1 MNTDKIYA
9 EQIANEYAPKDTS
22 KVVALKKLDAKAKL
36 PATVFTYTLGIVS
49 ALVFGTGMC
58 LAMKVIGSGTVGAVV
73 LGVLVGVLGVLGMG
87 VNYPAYKRILANGK
101 KKYAFEIMQLAKEI
115 SEKQAKQILLRAVFP
130 PRPVVLILPSC
141 SFAATI
147 FVFVRGLEKTAAA
160 YPVFFFAAY
169 SLMIVIAAFPKTIK
183 RLRTS
188 FPEVLSR
195 NGLFRKVASTEV
207 GDRYLHDRAF
217 RGSVG
222 VRFGMTTNLFYAL
235 FRGVVGILHSSVWSL
250 SLAAYYLV
258 LGLLRAHL
266 SHAYKVRN
274 EKGGL
279 KYERKCYRST
289 AWLLFLLN
297 IPMGGMTALMV
308 LTDSRF
314 SYPGYVIYLSAIYT
328 FYISTVSVVNLVR
341 YRKLG
346 SPVLSAAKVLNVVA
360 AMMSVLGLQTAMIS
374 RFSPTDNAYFA
385 RTMNTVTGAAVCFG
399 VIVIA
404 VFMLIKSRKTKSEV
418 FSTYE

>member
-1 MNTDKIYA
+1 M
-9 EQIANEYAPKDTS
+9 
-22 KVVALKKLDAKAKL
+22 KK
-36 PATVFTYTLGIVS
+36 
-49 ALVFGTGMC
+49 
-58 LAMKVIGSGTVGAVV
+58 
-73 LGVLVGVLGVLGMG
+73 
-87 VNYPAYKRILANGK
+87 
-101 KKYAFEIMQLAKEI
+101 
-115 SEKQAKQILLRAVFP
+115 AKQILLRAVFP
-130 PRPVVLILPSC
+130 PRPVVLILPPC

-258 LGLLRAHL
+258 LGLLRAYL
-266 SHAYKVRN
+266 SHAYKVRK

-297 IPMGGMTALMV
+297 IPMSGMTALMI
-308 LTDSRF
+308 LTDSGF

-360 AMMSVLGLQTAMIS
+360 VMMSVLGLQTAMIS
-374 RFSPTDNAYFA
+374 SFSPNGNASFS

>member
-1 MNTDKIYA
+1 
-9 EQIANEYAPKDTS
+9 
-22 KVVALKKLDAKAKL
+22 
-36 PATVFTYTLGIVS
+36 
-49 ALVFGTGMC
+49 
-58 LAMKVIGSGTVGAVV
+58 
-73 LGVLVGVLGVLGMG
+73 
-87 VNYPAYKRILANGK
+87 
-101 KKYAFEIMQLAKEI
+101 
-115 SEKQAKQILLRAVFP
+115 
-130 PRPVVLILPSC
+130 
-141 SFAATI
+141 
-147 FVFVRGLEKTAAA
+147 
-160 YPVFFFAAY
+160 
-169 SLMIVIAAFPKTIK
+169 MIVIAAFPKTIK
-183 RLRTS
+183 GLRTS

>member
-1 MNTDKIYA
+1 M
-9 EQIANEYAPKDTS
+9 
-22 KVVALKKLDAKAKL
+22 KK
-36 PATVFTYTLGIVS
+36 
-49 ALVFGTGMC
+49 
-58 LAMKVIGSGTVGAVV
+58 
-73 LGVLVGVLGVLGMG
+73 
-87 VNYPAYKRILANGK
+87 
-101 KKYAFEIMQLAKEI
+101 
-115 SEKQAKQILLRAVFP
+115 AKQILLRAVFP

-169 SLMIVIAAFPKTIK
+169 SLMIVIAVFPKTIK

-222 VRFGMTTNLFYAL
+222 VRFGMTTNLFYSL

-289 AWLLFLLN
+289 AWLLF
-297 IPMGGMTALMV
+297 
-308 LTDSRF
+308 
-314 SYPGYVIYLSAIYT
+314 
-328 FYISTVSVVNLVR
+328 
-341 YRKLG
+341 
-346 SPVLSAAKVLNVVA
+346 
-360 AMMSVLGLQTAMIS
+360 
-374 RFSPTDNAYFA
+374 
-385 RTMNTVTGAAVCFG
+385 C
-399 VIVIA
+399 
-404 VFMLIKSRKTKSEV
+404 
-418 FSTYE
+418 